1 MNKNKRKSIKVKLAA
16 VIAAVMMAMPFG
28 AYAEE
33 MTAVQKIHHVHVGS
47 SEEGGACYEK
57 EVKHVHEGSGEN
69 GGDCFRTPVYHAHEG
84 SASKGGSCYLREI
97 FHTHKVT

>member
-33 MTAVQKIHHVHVGS
+33 MTAAVECKS
-47 SEEGGACYEK
+47 RE
-57 EVKHVHEGSGEN
+57 
-69 GGDCFRTPVYHAHEG
+69 
-84 SASKGGSCYLREI
+84 LRCQLILE
-97 FHTHKVT
+97 HG